1 MHESSRAEP
10 DPLVGATLDGRWTV
24 LRRIGKGAMG
34 IVYLAEQANL
44 HRQVAL
50 KLLHEEYST
59 DDEYVRR
66 FEREARALSRLQHVN
81 CTSILDVGEHEHR
94 PYIVMELVHGHR
106 LTVEIGTPVM
116 TPVRAVGLIRQVLMG
131 LTHAHGHNIVHRD
144 LKPDNLMITELAG
157 VGDVIKILDFGF
169 AHISDSRHSQSNAEL
184 VPGTPS
190 YMSPEQ
196 SKGLRPDARTDLY
209 SAGIILYELCVG
221 HKPFM
226 AKEALEV
233 LQLHIKEPPLAPRT
247 AAPERN
253 ISESLEAVILHALA
267 KNRDDRFPSA
277 ELFQI
282 ALEGTPEG
290 RAAMRS
296 LGVAGGDAVRT
307 ARRYRIAAGA
317 LVVVGIGAATWIASH
332 RLRPAAITGESMPL
346 IPQAVAAPVPI
357 PPKNEPIEPAA
368 TPPPAA
374 EPAAEETAEPAAE
387 KTAEP
392 AEAAAP
398 EPAPV
403 AKPPRSRH
411 RSHSRRQAVDAESPR
426 PRR

>member
-1 MHESSRAEP
+1 MQDSPRTDQA
-10 DPLVGATLDGRWTV
+10 DDLVGSTVDGRWKV
-24 LRRIGKGAMG
+24 LRNLGKGAMG

-66 FEREARALSRLQHVN
+66 FEREARALSRLQHVH

-116 TPVRAVGLIRQVLMG
+116 TPVRAAGLIRQVLMG
-131 LTHAHGHNIVHRD
+131 LRHAHGHNIIHRD
-144 LKPDNLMITELAG
+144 LKPDNLMVTELAG

-196 SKGLRPDARTDLY
+196 CKGLRPDERTDLY
-209 SAGIILYELCVG
+209 SAGVILYELAVG
-221 HKPFM
+221 HKPFIAREPM
-226 AKEALEV
+226 EV
-233 LQLHIKEPPLAPRT
+233 LQMHVKNPPLAPRV
-247 AAPERN
+247 AAPDRN

-267 KNRDDRFPSA
+267 KNREDRFPSA
-277 ELFQI
+277 ELFQV

-296 LGVAGGDAVRT
+296 VGVAGGNHVQT
-307 ARRYRIAAGA
+307 GRRYLIAAAAIA
-317 LVVVGIGAATWIASH
+317 LVGIGLATLIATH
-332 RLRPAAITGESMPL
+332 RPRPTAISGETP
-346 IPQAVAAPVPI
+346 IPPPQAVVTPTVTTPVP
-357 PPKNEPIEPAA
+357 AVA
-368 TPPPAA
+368 TPPPAPG
-374 EPAAEETAEPAAE
+374 PAAATPERAAATPEP
-387 KTAEP
+387 
-392 AEAAAP
+392 AAP
-398 EPAPV
+398 EPLAAP
-403 AKPPRSRH
+403 APPPPR
-411 RSHSRRQAVDAESPR
+411 RSHKHSRRQAVDPEAPR
-426 PRR
+426 KRY